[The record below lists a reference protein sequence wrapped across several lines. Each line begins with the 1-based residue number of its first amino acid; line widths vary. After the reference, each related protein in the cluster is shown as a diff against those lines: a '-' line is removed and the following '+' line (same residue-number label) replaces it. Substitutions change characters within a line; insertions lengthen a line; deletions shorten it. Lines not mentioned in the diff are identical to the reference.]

1 MITLRTFAI
10 ITVLLFSFPGMSFS
24 QDSGITLRGGPVF
37 PSLSGFGLDTKGGQ
51 GGRIIRVTNLNR
63 DGAGSLNEAIRTKGP
78 RIVVFEVGGVID
90 LGGRSLGILNPFITI
105 AGQTAP
111 SPGITL
117 IRGGLNIGT
126 HEVIVQHLRV
136 RPGEAGQPKKS
147 GWNIDGISTFEGSY
161 NVIIDHCSV
170 SWSTDENISA
180 SGPQFKGANVEEW
193 RKNTSHNIVISNC
206 IIAEALN
213 NSTHS
218 AGAHSKGTLVHDNV
232 TGMLVYR
239 NLYASNVERNPMF
252 SGGSQGLVI
261 NNYIYN
267 PGYAAIQFIFSKTEW
282 NGHELIPGIMGVE
295 GNLIEYGPD
304 SRANISAGAFRGPV
318 ELYWKDN
325 QVTGGPRTMELSGDY
340 KRLSERPFFP
350 EGLTLL
356 SSNNLKESILN
367 DCGAFPWDRDA
378 TDLRII
384 ENIRQRSS
392 RIINSE
398 NDTDGYPLHKPVFR
412 KFIEKDWD
420 LNNMIM
426 KSGGVNKLQ

>member
-1 MITLRTFAI
+1 MIALRTLAI
-10 ITVLLFSFPGMSFS
+10 VIILLFSLPAESFT
-24 QDSGITLRGGPVF
+24 QDSGITTKGGPVF
-37 PSLSGFGLDTKGGQ
+37 PGLSGFGLDTKGGQ
-51 GGRIIRVTNLNR
+51 GGRIIRVTNLYR
-63 DGAGSLNEAIRTKGP
+63 DGAGSLNEAIRAKGP
-78 RIVVFEVGGVID
+78 RIVVFEVAGVID

-117 IRGGLNIGT
+117 IRGGINIGT

-147 GWNIDGISTFEGSY
+147 GWNIDGISTFEGSF

-180 SGPQFKGANVEEW
+180 SGPQFKGASVDEW

-218 AGAHSKGTLVHDNV
+218 AGEHSKGTLVHDNV
-232 TGMLVYR
+232 TGVLIYR

-267 PGYAAIQFIFSKTEW
+267 PAYAAIQFIFSKSEW
-282 NGHELIPGIMGVE
+282 KGRELIPGIMGVE

-304 SRANISAGAFRGPV
+304 SRASISAGAFRGPV
-318 ELYWKDN
+318 DVYWKDN
-325 QVTGGPRTMELSGDY
+325 RIMGGNMTTELSGDFR
-340 KRLSERPFFP
+340 RLFQKPFFP
-350 EGLTLL
+350 EGLTIL
-356 SSNNLKESILN
+356 SSTSLRESILI

-378 TDLRII
+378 TDSRII
-384 ENIRQRSS
+384 DNIRQRKS

-398 NDTDGYPLHKPVFR
+398 KDTDGYPSYKPVFR
-412 KFIEKDWD
+412 KFNDSEWD
-420 LNNMIM
+420 LDRLIIKNR
-426 KSGGVNKLQ
+426 KP